1 VLAFLF
7 VNYIQ
12 QYNKQ
17 DMESELGDLVPTV
30 HTSVCMKN
38 QHFRRMSFDCAAYKS
53 QLGYVLEL
61 S

>member
-1 VLAFLF
+1 
-7 VNYIQ
+7 
-12 QYNKQ
+12 
-17 DMESELGDLVPTV
+17 MESESGDLVSTV
-30 HTSVCMKN
+30 HTSVVCRKN